1 MRVEQSSVA
10 MNATHEYLY
19 ESETEAAS
27 NFRLVLSEASQSES
41 VESRADSAQ
50 MRLAI
55 LLQNLV
61 SRMLE
66 LISGKPGARAT
77 NLEDILSTGERPVIE
92 GAGESVKSAEPS
104 EPGGRRIRMEWS
116 TELTETIREYES
128 TQFSA
133 AGTVRTA
140 DGRALDFSLEL
151 GMCRDYSCQR
161 TVQQS
166 GGMEL
171 QDPLVIN
178 FDGKAAEL
186 SGQRFEFDLDADG
199 SAEMIPGLNAVS
211 AWLAFDRNA
220 DGRINDGSELFGT
233 RSGDGFA
240 DLACLDT
247 DGNRWLDEADAA
259 YSSLSL
265 WERDAAGMDT
275 LSPLSAKGVGAI
287 YLGSAQTPFA
297 LADSSNE
304 KQGYI
309 RASGVYLREDGGV
322 GSVQQIDL
330 AV

>member
-10 MNATHEYLY
+10 MSATHEYLY

-27 NFRLVLSEASQSES
+27 NFRMVLSEASQSES

-77 NLEDILSTGERPVIE
+77 NLEDMLSTGERPVME
-92 GAGESVKSAEPS
+92 NAAESS
-104 EPGGRRIRMEWS
+104 ELSDSGGRQIRMEWS
-116 TELTETIREYES
+116 SELTETIREYES

-140 DGRALDFSLEL
+140 DGRVLDFSLEF

-161 TVQQS
+161 TVRQS
-166 GGMEL
+166 GSMEL

-178 FDGKAAEL
+178 FDGNAAEL

-199 SAEMIPGLNAVS
+199 SAEMIPGLNAAS

-240 DLACLDT
+240 DLAGLDT